1 MNAPQRI
8 RPIASKHESG
18 RIAVYVGATYSYLPR
33 ESALSLFQQLAVA
46 LDLPY
51 SEGVALFAAM
61 VLHAHRG
68 DAPGEQGDVDGGAL
82 EEFALECEL
91 LESFA
96 ATRGGC
102 GDGCNCDEGDRCHR
116 TTPLAAALIKL
127 LDAAEPTPRELRL

>member
-1 MNAPQRI
+1 MNAGQRLK
-8 RPIASKHESG
+8 PIASKHENG

-33 ESALSLFQQLAVA
+33 ESALSLFQQLGMA

-68 DAPGEQGDVDGGAL
+68 DAPGEQGDVDGGSL

-91 LESFA
+91 LESFDVPA
-96 ATRGGC
+96 DGC
-102 GDGCNCDEGDRCHR
+102 GEGCMCDQGDRCHR
-116 TTPLAAALIKL
+116 TTPLGAELIKL
-127 LDAAEPTPRELRL
+127 IEAEPTPLRELRL